1 MIMTFSPQNQNTFSN
16 FEKKKK
22 KKKKG
27 RGQGRPPPPVMRL
40 NHHAENKNILKARLK
55 LKFIVEVRL
64 PITNGVTS
72 LLFNF

>member
-1 MIMTFSPQNQNTFSN
+1 MIMTFFPQNQNTFFN
-16 FEKKKK
+16 FEKK

-64 PITNGVTS
+64 PIINGVTS